1 MHRSI
6 ATVSLSGTL
15 RQKLEAIAA
24 AGFDGIELFEPD
36 FIQFSGGAAELRTM
50 LSDLGLSLDEIIAR
64 VEARDAEDEPPAR

>member
-24 AGFDGIELFEPD
+24 AGFDGIELFEAD
-36 FIQFSGGAAELRTM
+36 FINFNGSAAELKSR
-50 LSDLGLSLDEIIAR
+50 A
-64 VEARDAEDEPPAR
+64 DEPAGKVVEKRADGAAV